1 MIDWNILEVRFNLLF
16 VSDTCRHKS
25 NLEKGEIDSNFSSGK
40 YITYENKFPT
50 WVYIFTHFTFDGW
63 YAYHVNE
70 IFKN

>member
-40 YITYENKFPT
+40 YITYDALTSFQLEC
-50 WVYIFTHFTFDGW
+50 TFSLISPLTVDM
-63 YAYHVNE
+63 H
-70 IFKN
+70 IM